1 VLIGKPMIG
10 PRVLA
15 PGVLLLLT
23 GLTLPAVG
31 QQMQRGAHRTPDGLP
46 HVDRAR
52 LEQNLLTLGE
62 IGRDPITG
70 GLDRVAFSPS
80 DLEARRWFITR
91 LEAAGLEVRV
101 DGIANIIGRLP
112 GENPEA
118 AAIVLGSHLDSVPQG
133 GRFDGALGLLIA
145 LELVETMRDL
155 NIRLAHPIEIVSFS
169 DEEGGLL
176 GSRGWTGTLTSE
188 DLEEEYG
195 DRPLSDIL
203 REMGLDPEQALEAR
217 RSPDEMALYLEV
229 HVEQGRILE
238 REGLQVGIVEG
249 IVALD
254 EYEVTVRGTAN
265 HAGTTRMPDRDD
277 PMAAAARMIVSV
289 REEVMNQGGDLVATV
304 GVVETEPGAPNVI
317 PALARFTVDIRDPSR
332 IVLDEAISGLVRRFD
347 TIAREEGVTVEWETL
362 VQIPAAPADQM
373 VINTL
378 LEAAVPYGYPHRIL
392 PSGAGHDAQSIARLA
407 PMGMLFAPSVGGL
420 SHTPAEYT
428 RIEDA
433 AACADVLLRA
443 VLLLDQ
449 RLSRQDH
456 TILP

>member
-1 VLIGKPMIG
+1 MPGH
-10 PRVLA
+10 RVLA
-15 PGVLLLLT
+15 PVALLLLA

-46 HVDRAR
+46 HVNSAR
-52 LEQNLLTLGE
+52 LERNLRTLGE

-70 GLDRVAFSPS
+70 GLNRVAFSPA

-91 LEAAGLEVRV
+91 LEEAGLQVRV
-101 DGIANIIGRLP
+101 DGIANIIGHLP
-112 GENPEA
+112 GEDPGA
-118 AAIVLGSHLDSVPQG
+118 KAIVLGSHLDSVPQG
-133 GRFDGALGLLIA
+133 GRYDGALGLMVA

-155 NIRLAHPIEIVSFS
+155 NIRLSHPIEIVSFS

-176 GSRGWTGTLTSE
+176 GSRAWIGALTRE

-195 DRPLSDIL
+195 DRPLTDIL
-203 REMGLDPEQALEAR
+203 REMGLDPENAVHAR
-217 RSPDEMALYLEV
+217 RLPDELALYLEV

-254 EYEVTVRGTAN
+254 EYEITVRGTAN
-265 HAGTTRMPDRDD
+265 HAGTTRMSDRND

-289 REEVMNQGGDLVATV
+289 RDEVHSQGGDLVATV

-317 PALARFTVDIRDPSR
+317 PSLARFTIDIRDPSR
-332 IVLDEAISGLVRRFD
+332 IILDDAISGLVRRFD

-362 VQIPAAPADQM
+362 VQIPAAPADQL

-378 LEAAVPYGYPHRIL
+378 REAVVPYGYPHRIL

-420 SHTPAEYT
+420 SHTPAEFT
-428 RIEDA
+428 RLVDTV
-433 AACADVLLRA
+433 ACANVLLRA
-443 VLLLDQ
+443 VILLDQ
-449 RLSRQDH
+449 RLSR
-456 TILP
+456 

>member
-1 VLIGKPMIG
+1 VLTGKPKTG
-10 PRVLA
+10 LRALA

-31 QQMQRGAHRTPDGLP
+31 QQMQQGAHRTPDGLP
-46 HVDRAR
+46 HVNQAR
-52 LEQNLLTLGE
+52 LEQSLLTLGE
-62 IGRDPITG
+62 IGRDQITG
-70 GLDRVAFSPS
+70 GLDRVAFSPA

-112 GENPEA
+112 GEDPEA
-118 AAIVLGSHLDSVPQG
+118 EAIVLGSHLDSVPQG
-133 GRFDGALGLLIA
+133 GRFDGALGLMIA

-176 GSRGWTGTLTSE
+176 GSRGWIGTLTSE

-203 REMGLDPEQALEAR
+203 REMGLDPDHALDAR
-217 RSPDEMALYLEV
+217 RSPDELALYLEV
-229 HVEQGRILE
+229 HIEQGRVLE

-249 IVALD
+249 IVARD
-254 EYEVTVRGTAN
+254 EYEITVRGTAN
-265 HAGTTRMPDRDD
+265 HAGTTRMSDRDD

-289 REEVMNQGGDLVATV
+289 REEIRAQGGNLVATV

-317 PALARFTVDIRDPSR
+317 PAVARFTIDIRDPSR
-332 IVLDEAISGLVRRFD
+332 IVLDEAISSLVRRFD

-362 VQIPAAPADQM
+362 VQIPAAPADQL

-378 LEAAVPYGYPHRIL
+378 LEAAVPYGYSHRIL

-433 AACADVLLRA
+433 AACANVLLRA

-449 RLSRQDH
+449 RLNR
-456 TILP
+456 